1 MNNTTLVSLILACVQ
16 MPSHQ
21 TKSSLSPIFLMIGA
35 HLHTGYPNTYPL
47 ESVSSHGCCYPT
59 FEQPGPSQ
67 TVSITVVDPDPQT
80 RGRPGYPDPEISGWG
95 GGGLGLAEIFS
106 ALQASFWSKNKGGAG
121 PSPESATV
129 IMSFLKGKKCVHS
142 QTCCINCH
150 FLLKSDNVV

>member
-21 TKSSLSPIFLMIGA
+21 TKSSLSPIFLMTGG

-47 ESVSSHGCCYPT
+47 ESVLSHGYCYPT

-67 TVSITVVDPDPQT
+67 TVSITVVDPNLQT
-80 RGRPGYPDPEISGWG
+80 RGRPGYPDPEING
-95 GGGLGLAEIFS
+95 GGGQGQVKFFQPFGPHFGLE
-106 ALQASFWSKNKGGAG
+106 KGRGAG

-129 IMSFLKGKKCVHS
+129 IMSFLKRKKVCTFIDLS
-142 QTCCINCH
+142 YKLS
-150 FLLKSDNVV
+150 FLAEK

>member
-21 TKSSLSPIFLMIGA
+21 TKTSLSPIFLRIGG

-47 ESVSSHGCCYPT
+47 EIVSSPGYCYPT

-67 TVSITVVDPDPQT
+67 MVSITVLDPNLQT
-80 RGRPGYPDPEISGWG
+80 RGRPGYPDPKISGG
-95 GGGLGLAEIFS
+95 GQGQGWVKFFQPFGPHFGL
-106 ALQASFWSKNKGGAG
+106 KKGGAG

-129 IMSFLKGKKCVHS
+129 HY
-142 QTCCINCH
+142 
-150 FLLKSDNVV
+150 LLSKMEKNVYIHRPVV